1 MSINVRLNYSLI
13 ELVEPLATCHV
24 TYGKRWFP
32 KNSVHLSNWSV
43 LGFGNIWGKC
53 VGCTWFLISFA
64 EGTEVRTTVTAYCC
78 RFPMDFEC
86 MFFLFKSSDT
96 NYYLVNVCGWEE
108 MWYYEVLYMN
118 TKAVEL
124 GPPRDPK
131 NVQGEFR

>member
-1 MSINVRLNYSLI
+1 
-13 ELVEPLATCHV
+13 
-24 TYGKRWFP
+24 
-32 KNSVHLSNWSV
+32 
-43 LGFGNIWGKC
+43 
-53 VGCTWFLISFA
+53 
-64 EGTEVRTTVTAYCC
+64 
-78 RFPMDFEC
+78 

-96 NYYLVNVCGWEE
+96 NYYLVNVCGYPNNSEEE